1 VETDE
6 VGAGGGQG
14 GDGAGDGQG
23 GDAGDGTD
31 VHGASD
37 GAAIV
42 EEAVR
47 NEVMDH
53 RDPKV

>member
-47 NEVMDH
+47 NKVMDH